1 MLPASLAISPLA
13 ALPPFFQFG
22 ALDAMRKLHGRH
34 HGNPDLDFSV
44 APFEVFQDLSHCAA
58 LTLGGDD
65 HTGIED

>member
-1 MLPASLAISPLA
+1 
-13 ALPPFFQFG
+13 
-22 ALDAMRKLHGRH
+22 MRKLHGRH